1 MAKTPKKV
9 VAPAVTAEP
18 TAQDTAAQLGAPAGT
33 ADAWIPLQPVAAQLP
48 DGGLLSGSVRIA
60 AKREGFRRAGM
71 AHSVEPVV
79 HPPGVFDEGQIAALL
94 AEPNLIVELA

>member
-48 DGGLLSGSVRIA
+48 DGGLLPGSVRIA